1 MKKLEGL
8 NRHTHEHHHHLE
20 ESCGCGHEHAD
31 KQIYLLENLGCAHCA
46 SQMTGKIAK
55 QNVVFARAVKA
66 LVMILGFF
74 EMANMWMA
82 VFADTGVAMLCILN
96 SIRILYKKD

>member
-46 SQMTGKIAK
+46 
-55 QNVVFARAVKA
+55 
-66 LVMILGFF
+66 
-74 EMANMWMA
+74 
-82 VFADTGVAMLCILN
+82 
-96 SIRILYKKD
+96 